1 MSEGEVQSES
11 AGQEEN
17 QVKEISR
24 MKKFSQNMASSE
36 TLNLPRLNHAFTLG
50 ATAEQALQK
59 SHDQK
64 LTNSNSKDS
73 RKDENYYQRQ
83 NVPQSQMTVNRSSL
97 SYHNVNNFANVE
109 TEKAESP
116 EN

>member
-50 ATAEQALQK
+50 ATAEQAL
-59 SHDQK
+59 
-64 LTNSNSKDS
+64 
-73 RKDENYYQRQ
+73 
-83 NVPQSQMTVNRSSL
+83 
-97 SYHNVNNFANVE
+97 
-109 TEKAESP
+109 
-116 EN
+116 